1 MNYFIT
7 LEGPEGSGKTI
18 HARTLADYLRAQGY
32 EVLLTREPGG
42 TSIGDQIRRVLF
54 TLDNTSMRPATEFLL
69 FSASRAQHVDEVI
82 RPHLD
87 AGGVVVCDRYYDSSL
102 AYQGYGHGL
111 DLQYLRAITDFATG
125 GLKPDLTL
133 LLDLSVEDGL
143 RRREEGGSWNR
154 LDEYSLEFHRRVRQ
168 GYLDIARAEPHRLKM
183 VNGMRSIED
192 MHGDIVRLVEETIS
206 QRKMN
211 HQNYVEQHCR
221 T

>member
-168 GYLDIARAEPHRLKM
+168 GYLELVAAEPERW
-183 VNGMRSIED
+183 VVIDASPSIEAVQKE
-192 MHGDIVRLVEETIS
+192 IQAVVEARMSHEGT
-206 QRKMN
+206 
-211 HQNYVEQHCR
+211 EG
-221 T
+221 

>member
-1 MNYFIT
+1 MSYFIT

-18 HARTLADYLRAQGY
+18 HARTLADHLRAHGHD
-32 EVLLTREPGG
+32 VLLTREPGG

-54 TLDNTSMRPATEFLL
+54 ELDNTSMRPSTEFLL

-82 RPHLD
+82 RPHLEGD
-87 AGGVVVCDRYYDSSL
+87 GVVVCDRYYDSSL

-111 DLQYLRAITDFATG
+111 DLQHLGAITDFATG

-143 RRREEGGSWNR
+143 RRRQEGGSWNR

-168 GYLDIARAEPHRLKM
+168 GYLELVAAEPERW
-183 VNGMRSIED
+183 VVVDASPSIEAVQEK
-192 MHGDIVRLVEETIS
+192 IQAVVEARLAQEGTEE
-206 QRKMN
+206 
-211 HQNYVEQHCR
+211 
-221 T
+221 

>member
-1 MNYFIT
+1 LSYFIT

-18 HARTLADYLRAQGY
+18 HANTLADYLRAQGY

-54 TLDNTSMRPATEFLL
+54 TLDNTSMRPSTEFLL

-82 RPHLD
+82 RPHLE

-125 GLKPDLTL
+125 GLRPDLTL

-143 RRREEGGSWNR
+143 RRRQEGGSWNR

-168 GYLDIARAEPHRLKM
+168 GYLELVAAEPGRW
-183 VNGMRSIED
+183 VVVDAAPSIDVVQKE
-192 MHGDIVRLVEETIS
+192 IQAVVEARMS
-206 QRKMN
+206 Q
-211 HQNYVEQHCR
+211 EG
-221 T
+221 TEG

>member
-1 MNYFIT
+1 
-7 LEGPEGSGKTI
+7 
-18 HARTLADYLRAQGY
+18 
-32 EVLLTREPGG
+32 
-42 TSIGDQIRRVLF
+42 
-54 TLDNTSMRPATEFLL
+54 L

-82 RPHLD
+82 RPHLE

-111 DLQYLRAITDFATG
+111 DLPDLRVITSFATG

-168 GYLDIARAEPHRLKM
+168 GYQELVAAEPERW
-183 VNGMRSIED
+183 VVIDASPSIEAVQKE
-192 MHGDIVRLVEETIS
+192 IQAVVEARMS
-206 QRKMN
+206 Q
-211 HQNYVEQHCR
+211 EG
-221 T
+221 TEG

>member
-1 MNYFIT
+1 MSFFIT

-18 HARTLADYLRAQGY
+18 QARTLADHLRAQGH

-54 TLDNTSMRPATEFLL
+54 ELDNTSMRPRTEFLL
-69 FSASRAQHVDEVI
+69 FSASRAQHVDEMI
-82 RPHLD
+82 RPHLE

-111 DLQYLRAITDFATG
+111 NLHHLRAITEFATS

-133 LLDLSVEDGL
+133 LLDVSAEDGI

-168 GYLDIARAEPHRLKM
+168 GYLELAAAEPERW
-183 VNGMRSIED
+183 VVIDAAASIEVVQGRIQD
-192 MHGDIVRLVEETIS
+192 VVEARLGQEGAEE
-206 QRKMN
+206 
-211 HQNYVEQHCR
+211 
-221 T
+221 